1 MKRTLLL
8 TLIIVTILLNIMN
21 TYAAGDYFSGVW
33 GIISSSKIAVN
44 GLALNMEREPIS
56 INDRL
61 VVPVATVFSQ
71 FGAKVDWNEARNRL
85 IITKDNDNIIMYIG
99 YINCYVNGEI
109 KRMESPAVLYNGT
122 VMVPVRFVA
131 ESFNIPVGWSQKTST
146 VYLGEMPE
154 EVKEEI
160 PASGGGYSG
169 VKGRIVVIDAGHGGT
184 QNGAVYGGVK
194 EKDLNLSIA
203 KKLNEKLKEL
213 GIVTYMTRTNDSTL
227 SLYARSDLAN
237 NKNADLLISV
247 HNNAGASSVTG
258 SMSLYYPSASKT
270 KGKLSSYEF
279 ARIVQKNLVS
289 TLGSKDLGVI
299 ERPGLAVL
307 RTANMPAVIAE
318 IGYMS
323 NNTELNK
330 LKTSSYQDKAA
341 EALKKAIVESLE
353 KMYK

>member
-8 TLIIVTILLNIMN
+8 TLFIATFMLNISY
-21 TYAAGDYFSGVW
+21 TYAAGQYFSGVW
-33 GIISSSKIAVN
+33 GVISSSKVAISETT
-44 GLALNMEREPIS
+44 LDLEREPIS

-61 VVPVATVFSQ
+61 VVPARTVFSQ
-71 FGAKVDWNEARNRL
+71 VGAEVDWNPARNRL
-85 IITKDNDNIIMYIG
+85 VITKGSNEIIMYIG
-99 YINCYVNGEI
+99 YVNCYVNGDI
-109 KRMESPAVLYNGT
+109 KKMEAPAVLYNGT

-131 ESFNIPVGWSQKTST
+131 ETFNVPVGWSQKTST
-146 VYLGEMPE
+146 VYLGEMPK
-154 EVKEEI
+154 EVIEEI
-160 PASGGGYSG
+160 PASPGAQSG

-184 QNGAVYGGVK
+184 QTGAVYGGVK

-203 KKLNEKLKEL
+203 KKLDSKLKEL
-213 GIVTYMTRTNDSTL
+213 GIVTYMTRSSDTTL

-237 NKNADLLISV
+237 NKNADLLVSI
-247 HNNAGASSVTG
+247 HNNAGSSKVIGT
-258 SMSLYYPSASKT
+258 MTLYYPSSSKT

-279 ARIVQKNLVS
+279 AKIVQRNLCN
-289 TLGSKDLGVI
+289 TLGSKDMGVI

-323 NNTELNK
+323 NNSELAK
-330 LKTSSYQDKAA
+330 LKTPAYQEKAA
-341 EALKKAIVESLE
+341 EALKKAVVESLE